1 MKLLFRY
8 LFSKRMKVLVACEY
22 SGIVRNAFKARGH
35 DAWSCDLLPTEQPS
49 KNHIEGDVLPI
60 LNDGWDLIIA
70 HPPCTHLS
78 VSGAARWAEKV
89 ADGRQPAAI
98 KFVETIW
105 DSECPRICIENPV
118 GALSSRSKLGKA
130 TQYVQPYEFGHAEQK
145 KTGFWLKGLPKL
157 VGTEYIDVSGLPDK
171 QRQRLHWLP
180 PSEDR
185 WKIRSRTFQ
194 GIADAMADQWG

>member
-89 ADGRQPAAI
+89 ASPQL
-98 KFVETIW
+98 
-105 DSECPRICIENPV
+105 
-118 GALSSRSKLGKA
+118 LSSLRLYGIQS
-130 TQYVQPYEFGHAEQK
+130 VR
-145 KTGFWLKGLPKL
+145 GF
-157 VGTEYIDVSGLPDK
+157 VSRILWVLCLPD
-171 QRQRLHWLP
+171 Q
-180 PSEDR
+180 S
-185 WKIRSRTFQ
+185 
-194 GIADAMADQWG
+194 